1 MKLPAP
7 SSLPAWSHP
16 GHLFLMLGP
25 GFGRQPCLSLP
36 GVPKYATEQTEDGL
50 VLVLAARLVSV
61 CVGWHGYP
69 SLALH
74 SPDLPPLQLHRTQLR
89 WQGPSQPSVQ
99 KPGTTL
105 RFPNV
110 SGCFSVGA
118 KEHPPACHS
127 SNFSPCTSHHL
138 RLLLPGPSRAASA
151 PSLREAGTNPA
162 RVPRSGPCLWVP
174 ACTLLVCLFVCFL
187 GGGEFVYK
195 IDSWPF
201 ETNCY

>member
-1 MKLPAP
+1 MCQTPNLNFFPGRGDGGPRGSEDGRRGQAGPGSGQRAGTGMARGGHWAGEGGRRGAAVGLREELSVKLPAP

-61 CVGWHGYP
+61 CVRGHGYP

-118 KEHPPACHS
+118 KEHPPA
-127 SNFSPCTSHHL
+127 
-138 RLLLPGPSRAASA
+138 
-151 PSLREAGTNPA
+151 
-162 RVPRSGPCLWVP
+162 
-174 ACTLLVCLFVCFL
+174 
-187 GGGEFVYK
+187 
-195 IDSWPF
+195 
-201 ETNCY
+201 